1 MPNPEPDGRRL
12 SMRITNRITATHLPG
27 PVLMRCQR
35 RSGRLRLRAGG
46 AVALLAAGLLAG
58 CGSGAPASSPT
69 KVMSAALHYANCMR
83 SHGVTDF
90 PDPNSKA
97 EFQIQPVQVHNG
109 VRTVSED
116 LLASSPA
123 FQAAQRACGSLGSA
137 GRQVT
142 AVQEKQEFHLTLQAA
157 ECMRANGVPNYPDPK
172 WLNGSIDANYNPSLN
187 INPSSPAFLKAAK
200 KCAHG
205 LPLIGTV
212 GG

>member
-1 MPNPEPDGRRL
+1 
-12 SMRITNRITATHLPG
+12 MRIKDRIAI
-27 PVLMRCQR
+27 
-35 RSGRLRLRAGG
+35 
-46 AVALLAAGLLAG
+46 ALLAAGLIAG
-58 CGSGAPASSPT
+58 CGGGAPASSPT
-69 KVMSAALHYANCMR
+69 KVMSAALQYANCMR
-83 SHGVTDF
+83 SHGVPNF

-109 VRTVSED
+109 VRTVSQD

-123 FQAAQRACGSLGSA
+123 FQAAQQACGSFGSA

-142 AVQEKQEFHLTLQAA
+142 AVQEKHEFRLTLEAA
-157 ECMRANGVPNYPDPK
+157 ECMRANGVSNYPDPK

-205 LPLIGTV
+205 LPLLGSV